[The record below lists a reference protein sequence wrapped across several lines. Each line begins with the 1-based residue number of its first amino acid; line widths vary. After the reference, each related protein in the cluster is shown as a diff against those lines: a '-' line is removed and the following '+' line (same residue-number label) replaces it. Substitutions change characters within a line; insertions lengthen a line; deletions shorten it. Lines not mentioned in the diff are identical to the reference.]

1 MAGYDLVC
9 IGDAFCDVIARR
21 IPRLPP
27 PNEQAATDIFFV
39 RGGETANTAAAAA
52 RLGLRAAFVGKVGKD
67 VFGDWLEGQL
77 RFSGVDTFLS
87 RDPTKSTAVT
97 LALSLGNDDRRFV
110 SDPGANISLRMREID
125 LKLLDGASHVL
136 RGGIW
141 HTQSLLSKNRQL
153 FKAAKEC
160 GCSTSLNMGWDYG
173 GWTAK
178 RKEHVYSCLSFL
190 DFIFLNE
197 RELSALAGAPPAL
210 LSRGVGAVVV
220 HKGERGCRIVS
231 GEEDVSVKAFGTKV
245 LNPVG
250 AGDVFNAG
258 FIYGS
263 LKGWALEKTAEFA
276 NAAAAL
282 HISKKNYL
290 PTAKDVRRF
299 LRKR

>member
-9 IGDAFCDVIARR
+9 IGDAFCDVIASR
-21 IPRLPP
+21 IPKLPK
-27 PNEQAATDIFFV
+27 PNAQAATGIFFV

-52 RLGLRAAFVGKVGKD
+52 MLGLRTAFVGKVGKD

-77 RFSGVDTFLS
+77 RSSGVDAFIS
-87 RDPTKSTAVT
+87 RDPRKPTAVT
-97 LALSLGNDDRRFV
+97 LALSLGRDDRRFV
-110 SDPGANISLRMREID
+110 SDPGANESLSLMEID
-125 LKLLDGASHVL
+125 LKLLERSKHVL
-136 RGGIW
+136 RGGFW
-141 HTQSLLSKNRQL
+141 HTKKLLSKNRLL
-153 FKAAKEC
+153 FKTAKEC

-178 RKEHVYSCLSFL
+178 RRGFVYSCLPFL

-197 RELSALAGAPPAL
+197 RELSALAGSPHAL
-210 LSRGVGAVVV
+210 LSRGVEKVVV
-220 HKGERGCRIVS
+220 HKGERGCRIVLEGTDIS
-231 GEEDVSVKAFGTKV
+231 AKAFGTKV

-263 LKGWALEKTAEFA
+263 LKGWDLGGIAEFA

-282 HISKKNYL
+282 HISKKDYL
-290 PTAKDVRRF
+290 PGAREVRRF
-299 LRKR
+299 LRKK